1 VKSSH
6 AGARGLSRAI
16 VVFLGAVSTIVA
28 AGGAGAEPW
37 HGRWSPN
44 LAWCFQAEGVL
55 PEGLLRL
62 SATEYAV
69 GVEVCQIAEA
79 VIVVPEKRWRLRLAC
94 GTADERDIEIEVTND
109 VLELVTTPPSDPP
122 ERYVR
127 CPERG

>member
-1 VKSSH
+1 MKSSH
-6 AGARGLSRAI
+6 AGAAGRYRVAA
-16 VVFLGAVSTIVA
+16 VFLFALSGVA
-28 AGGAGAEPW
+28 ATGDAAAEPW

-79 VIVVPEKRWRLRLAC
+79 AIVVPEKRWRLRIAC
-94 GTADERDIEIEVTND
+94 AGGEAREVEVEVSND

-122 ERYVR
+122 KRYVR